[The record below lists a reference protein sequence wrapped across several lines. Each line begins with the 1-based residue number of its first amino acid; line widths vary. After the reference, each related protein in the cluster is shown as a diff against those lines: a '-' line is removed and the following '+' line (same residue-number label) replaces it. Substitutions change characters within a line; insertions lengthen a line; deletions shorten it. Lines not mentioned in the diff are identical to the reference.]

1 MEKVQLKAEKIF
13 KILKKMTRMKVEEKI
28 IVKLQT
34 IELKKIDGNVF
45 K

>member
-1 MEKVQLKAEKIF
+1 MEKVQLQAEKIF
-13 KILKKMTRMKVEEKI
+13 KILKKMTPMKAEEKM

-34 IELKKIDGNVF
+34 IELKKIDGNAF

>member
-1 MEKVQLKAEKIF
+1 
-13 KILKKMTRMKVEEKI
+13 MTPMKVEEKI

-45 K
+45 KQSELFFS

>member
-13 KILKKMTRMKVEEKI
+13 KILKNMTPMKVEEKI

-34 IELKKIDGNVF
+34 IELKKIDGNVI

>member
-13 KILKKMTRMKVEEKI
+13 KILKKMTPMQVEEKI